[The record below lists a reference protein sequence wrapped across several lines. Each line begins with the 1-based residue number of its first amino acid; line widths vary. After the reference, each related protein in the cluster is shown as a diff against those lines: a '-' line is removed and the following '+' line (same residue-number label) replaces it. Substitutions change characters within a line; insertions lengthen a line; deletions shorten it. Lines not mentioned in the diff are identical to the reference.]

1 MSVAIRVEN
10 LSKYYRLGAINHGM
24 LYKDIQSW
32 LARKRGKPDPH
43 GQIGADHFADRPE
56 GFWALKDLNFDIQ
69 QGDRV
74 GIIGKNGAGKS
85 TLLKILSRITAPT
98 EGIIKIKGRVTS
110 LLEVGTGF
118 HGELTGR
125 ENIYLNGAI
134 LGMKRREID
143 KKIDEII
150 DFSEIEQHIDTPVK
164 RYSSGMYVRLAF
176 AVAAHLDSEIL
187 IADEVLA
194 VGDAAFQKKALG
206 KMQDLSS
213 EQGKTVLFV
222 SHQMIAVSS
231 LCNRGIVLERGR
243 NILQDDI
250 STCIDKYLSENSASL
265 SYGYWEGA
273 EGSQDFTLTK
283 AYLSNKDGE
292 IFRNNRFAKG
302 DTVYLGIEYTVI
314 NYLANLVLSVEFL
327 NKDGVKLCVN
337 SATDYFKEGDR
348 NKLTNV
354 GTHSIMLAIDTGI
367 FATGKY
373 HIRFDFAIHSVKRII
388 TDTPSLSFEIASIAS
403 NIQQLSPARE
413 NVIYPSWKWEYRY

>member
-1 MSVAIRVEN
+1 VSVAIRVEN
-10 LSKYYRLGAINHGM
+10 LSKYYRLGVINHGM

-32 LARKRGKPDPH
+32 LARKRGKQDPH
-43 GQIGADHFADRPE
+43 GQIGGDHFADRPE

-134 LGMKRREID
+134 LGMKRSEIT

-150 DFSEIEQHIDTPVK
+150 AFSEIEQHIDTPVK

-194 VGDAAFQKKALG
+194 VGDAEFQKKAIG
-206 KMQDLSS
+206 KMQDLSTS
-213 EQGKTVLFV
+213 SGRTVIFV
-222 SHQMIAVSS
+222 SHQMSAIKR
-231 LCNRGIVLERGR
+231 LCTNGGLVLEKGR
-243 NILQDDI
+243 IVDVCDSAESLVGTYAQRIAAKDTIGRQFKGENCENENICLIMASVGPNGDGKDIDIETGFMIDVLFKCKHEGLNLDCTIHITDSEDTLVSHRPGIITCSHDSKVGNYHLTAKYPGYVMNAGTYKVTFIIGSNQQDVLLRKDNALQFEVHEI
-250 STCIDKYLSENSASL
+250 VYE
-265 SYGYWEGA
+265 EG
-273 EGSQDFTLTK
+273 
-283 AYLSNKDGE
+283 
-292 IFRNNRFAKG
+292 
-302 DTVYLGIEYTVI
+302 
-314 NYLANLVLSVEFL
+314 LVLR
-327 NKDGVKLCVN
+327 K
-337 SATDYFKEGDR
+337 
-348 NKLTNV
+348 
-354 GTHSIMLAIDTGI
+354 
-367 FATGKY
+367 
-373 HIRFDFAIHSVKRII
+373 
-388 TDTPSLSFEIASIAS
+388 TPGF
-403 NIQQLSPARE
+403 
-413 NVIYPSWKWEYRY
+413 IYPKIAWNHEFIPE